1 MRRGLAVAG
10 AVALVAAGVLIW
22 AAIMRPGAEVPAQP
36 SWKTAGPA
44 PLGQADYPVPDGAF
58 FVAPAGDDAAPGDRE
73 RPWKTVA
80 HAVEAAP
87 QGATIVL
94 REGVYHEKIEI
105 FRKKLAIQNHPG
117 EVVWFDGSEP
127 VDGWVADGPRWRRDD
142 WTVRFD
148 NTDFTAGGGEDW
160 HMVDPE
166 HPMANWPD
174 QVFVDGRQVTQVRAA
189 GEVGPGTFSVDYQ
202 TGQLFLGDDP
212 TGRDVRATTLDEA
225 LYFEGANG
233 SSLKGVGVRRYA
245 TSLARIAAVKAFSD
259 DMTIEN
265 SVFAETSVTGL
276 SLKGARIT
284 VRNNLFAGNG
294 QVGLGGHK
302 SDDATIIGNIS
313 RGNNVERF
321 MMTPVSGGLK
331 ITESKR
337 MTVVGNLM
345 EDNRGPGIWLDESIV
360 GAVVARNMVRNNAHH
375 GIHFEISADALIAG
389 NVATGNGS
397 NGIYVNESS
406 QVRIWNNTVADN
418 KGRQIYVID
427 GARQQLVPG
436 VTWNVSGVQVRNNVL
451 SAAGAE
457 PLVAVR
463 DLTRRKSAAD
473 MADLDHN
480 VYHRRGSGPLADW
493 ADWSRAEADVATLDD
508 FRRSAGQENHGSE
521 SREIGDLP
529 DGVGL
534 PADVARLF
542 GLPDD
547 AQVKAGAPGVEL

>member
-1 MRRGLAVAG
+1 MKRGLAAAG
-10 AVALVAAGVLIW
+10 AVALAVAGVLIG
-22 AAIMRPGAEVPAQP
+22 AALMRPDTAGPAQP

-44 PLGQADYPVPDGAF
+44 PLGTADYPVPEGAF
-58 FVAPAGDDAAPGDRE
+58 FVAPDGDDAQQGGE
-73 RPWKTVA
+73 GRPWRTLA
-80 HAVEAAP
+80 HAVETAP
-87 QGATIVL
+87 EGSTIVL
-94 REGVYHEKIEI
+94 RAGVYHEKVEI
-105 FRKKLAIQNHPG
+105 FRKRLAIQNHPG

-127 VDGWVADGPRWRRDD
+127 VGGWVRDGSLWRRDGWD
-142 WTVRFD
+142 VRFD

-174 QVFVDGRQVTQVRAA
+174 QVFVDDRQLTQVRSA
-189 GEVGPGTFSVDYQ
+189 EQVGPGSFFVDYQ
-202 TGQLFLGDDP
+202 AGRLFIGDDP
-212 TGRDVRATTLDEA
+212 TGREVRATTLDEA
-225 LYFEGANG
+225 LYFEGADG

-245 TSLARIAAVKAFSD
+245 TSLARIAAVKAFAD

-294 QVGLGGHK
+294 QVGIGGHK
-302 SDDATIIGNIS
+302 SDDATIVGNIS

-321 MMTPVSGGLK
+321 MMAPVSGGLK

-360 GAVVARNMVRNNAHH
+360 GAVVARNLARNNAHH
-375 GIHFEISADALIAG
+375 GIHFEISAGALIAG
-389 NVATGNGS
+389 NMVTGNGT

-406 QVRIWNNTVADN
+406 DVRVWNNTVTDN

-427 GARQQLVPG
+427 GARQQLTPG
-436 VTWNVSGVQVRNNVL
+436 VTWNVSGVEVRNNVL
-451 SAAGAE
+451 SSAGAE

-463 DLTRRKSAAD
+463 DLTRRKGAAD
-473 MADLDHN
+473 MASLDHN
-480 VYHRRGSGPLADW
+480 VYQRRGPGPLADW
-493 ADWSRAEADVATLDD
+493 ADWTRADADVASVADL
-508 FRRSAGQENHGSE
+508 RRMTGQESHGSE
-521 SREIGDLP
+521 PKNGDLP
-529 DGVGL
+529 DGAPL
-534 PADVARLF
+534 PSDVAELF
-542 GLPDD
+542 GEEAGTVL
-547 AQVKAGAPGVEL
+547 KSGAPEGEL

>member
-10 AVALVAAGVLIW
+10 AVALATAGVLIW
-22 AAIMRPGAEVPAQP
+22 AALMRPGASVPAQP
-36 SWKTAGPA
+36 SWETAGPV

-58 FVAPAGDDAAPGDRE
+58 FIAPTGDDASPGDIE
-73 RPWKTVA
+73 EPWRTLA
-80 HAVEAAP
+80 HAVETAP
-87 QGATIVL
+87 EGATIVL
-94 REGVYHEKIEI
+94 REGVYHEKVEI
-105 FRKKLAIQNHPG
+105 FRKRLAIQNRPG

-127 VDGWVADGPRWRRDD
+127 VDGWVKDGSRWRRDD
-142 WTVRFD
+142 WAVQFD

-160 HMVDPE
+160 HMVDPAF
-166 HPMANWPD
+166 PMANWPD
-174 QVFVDGRQVTQVRAA
+174 QVFVEDRQLAQVRTAD
-189 GEVGPGTFSVDYQ
+189 EVGPGAFFVDYQ
-202 TGQLFLGDDP
+202 TRQLFIGDDP
-212 TGRDVRATTLDEA
+212 VGREVRATTLDEA
-225 LYFEGANG
+225 LYFEGAHG

-245 TSLARIAAVKAFSD
+245 TSLARIAAVKAFAD

-265 SVFAETSVTGL
+265 NVFAETSVTGL

-302 SDDATIIGNIS
+302 SDDATIVGNIS

-331 ITESKR
+331 ITESRR
-337 MTVVGNLM
+337 MAVVGNLM

-360 GAVVARNMVRNNAHH
+360 GAVVARNMARNNAHH

-389 NVATGNGS
+389 NVVTGNGS

-406 QVRIWNNTVADN
+406 DVRIWNNTVADN
-418 KGRQIYVID
+418 KGRQIYAID

-436 VTWNVSGVQVRNNVL
+436 VSWNVSGVEVRNNVL

-463 DLTRRKSAAD
+463 DLTRRKSAGD

-480 VYHRRGSGPLADW
+480 VYYRRGNAPLADW
-493 ADWSRAEADVATLDD
+493 ADWRSSDATVRTLADL
-508 FRRSAGQENHGSE
+508 RRVTGQEMNGYE
-521 SREIGDLP
+521 SPEYGDSP
-529 DGVGL
+529 DGAPL

-542 GLPDD
+542 G
-547 AQVKAGAPGVEL
+547 VEAGAVVKSGAPEGEL